1 MREFTTLAE
10 RLEVGDDAVRP
21 VHPRAERVN
30 DHRVDPDMHLVLLF
44 MKPGANGSE
53 PPRTGPRP
61 DGGTFP

>member
-21 VHPRAERVN
+21 VHLRAERVN
-30 DHRVDPDMHLVLLF
+30 DRRVDPDMLLF